1 MKQVFPKEIIDNTVE
16 VHLFRHKI
24 KSQVIYTVILLSVIL
39 AFALLPFIRIDIY
52 TSSAGIIKPEKER
65 IKIVSIYAGKVIKNN
80 LKENQQVKRND
91 TLLIIDNSI
100 IAEKIKLLQKKI
112 EENQNYIWDLDL
124 LINSNEPIDTFYSP
138 KYQKD
143 YLQFQQKIR
152 DLNTKL
158 KKVSRDFYR
167 QRKLYRKR
175 VIAKVK
181 YLESKYSLDL
191 IKNEKDFSIKQQK
204 NKWQNELSQYE
215 IRLDELKNEL
225 EQSLQENDKYFITA
239 PVNGSIQNLMGINEG
254 SIINVGNPICEISP
268 DADLLAECYVSPADI
283 GLLKKSNPV
292 KFQIDAYDYN
302 QWGMATGEISDI
314 SKDVSMINNNALYK
328 VRCKINERSLFL
340 KNGAEGQLKKGMT
353 LRARFL
359 VANRSLFDLLY
370 DKVDDWFNPSKNQ

>member
-1 MKQVFPKEIIDNTVE
+1 MKQVFPKEIIENTVE

-24 KSQVIYTVILLSVIL
+24 NSQVIYTVILLSVIL

-52 TSSAGIIKPEKER
+52 TSSVGIIKPEKER
-65 IKIVSIYAGKVIKNN
+65 IKIVSIYAGKVIKNS
-80 LKENQQVKRND
+80 LKENQQVNRND

-100 IAEKIKLLQKKI
+100 ITEKIKLLQKKI
-112 EENQNYIWDLDL
+112 EESQNHIWDLDL

-158 KKVSRDFYR
+158 KKASRDFYR
-167 QRKLYRKR
+167 EKKLYRKK

-239 PVNGSIQNLMGINEG
+239 PVNGSVQNLMGINEG

-268 DADLLAECYVSPADI
+268 DTDLLAECYVSPADI

-302 QWGMATGEISDI
+302 QWGMATGEIYDI

-328 VRCKINERSLFL
+328 VRCKINEKSLFL

-370 DKVDDWFNPSKNQ
+370 DKMDDWFNPSKNQ